1 MTTTKQSWL
10 KRSLAL
16 LLAMMMVM
24 SLGIANVSAEDAE
37 ALPPAKIPT
46 EPLNKEAYQEDYY
59 YAVLEVPAYLYNAD
73 VEDTYSMGNDALSHT
88 AYIMLSPDGELT
100 AKVQFHE
107 MAYNGGI
114 GHLTK
119 MYYYENKEDYDDWI
133 HGKDNNRHDVSVE
146 SFYDGIYPSGC
157 ARWLMQWVMQKQ
169 AFVLVSILPKR
180 ENWRA
185 KSWLHFMWSSSAI
198 KPAKSSIQMIMKK
211 FMKETCS
218 TLKCC

>member
-119 MYYYENKEDYDDWI
+119 CTITKIRKIMTI
-133 HGKDNNRHDVSVE
+133 G
-146 SFYDGIYPSGC
+146 
-157 ARWLMQWVMQKQ
+157 
-169 AFVLVSILPKR
+169 
-180 ENWRA
+180 
-185 KSWLHFMWSSSAI
+185 FMVRTTIA
-198 KPAKSSIQMIMKK
+198 MM
-211 FMKETCS
+211 
-218 TLKCC
+218 